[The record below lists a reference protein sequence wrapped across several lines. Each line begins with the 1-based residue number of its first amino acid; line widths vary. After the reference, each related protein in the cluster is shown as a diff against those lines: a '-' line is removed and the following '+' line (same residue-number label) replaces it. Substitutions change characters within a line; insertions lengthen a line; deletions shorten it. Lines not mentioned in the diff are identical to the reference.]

1 MKKIIFFGPPGAGKG
16 TQAKLLS
23 KHYGIPHL
31 STGDILRKKLLEKD
45 SLSIKLKNIIDGG
58 TLVSDEIINEIVL
71 QRLQET
77 DCSNGFILDGY
88 PRTKMQAEF
97 LNSYFQKIN
106 LQIDYIIEIL
116 LSDNDIK
123 KRIKSRSAIENRQD
137 DKEEVINIRLKKYL
151 SETKPLF
158 QYFREKNRDKYNVVD
173 GNQNIEKITS
183 DILEILKNDDL

>member
-1 MKKIIFFGPPGAGKG
+1 MILIFFGPPGAGKG

-173 GNQNIEKITS
+173 GNKNIEKITS

>member
-1 MKKIIFFGPPGAGKG
+1 MILIFFGPPGAGKG

>member
-1 MKKIIFFGPPGAGKG
+1 MILIFFGPPGAGKG

-183 DILEILKNDDL
+183 DILEIVKNDDL

>member
-1 MKKIIFFGPPGAGKG
+1 MILIFFGPPGAGKG

-183 DILEILKNDDL
+183 DIIEIVKNDDL

>member
-1 MKKIIFFGPPGAGKG
+1 MILIFFGPPGAGKG

-71 QRLQET
+71 QRLQES

-183 DILEILKNDDL
+183 DILEIVKNDDL